1 MLWSQGRKKGSE
13 VLTQW
18 ESMCLACVRP
28 QGKAGRGRK
37 TTLESKAYSNSK
49 NSCLPSP
56 HFARLCWQVVTSWL
70 WPAVLGYLVPLLAF
84 PVETLDYSAQPPA
97 TPWRLSYL
105 VCSTL
110 PLATPLHF
118 TPPTPWLSAL
128 GGRQHTLPHTLMPG
142 WGCSSSACLFK
153 LVQNSWRQMLDLT
166 HYLPQRLAHSL
177 YHRVHNQY
185 QIYNY
190 QIVKRR
196 NEWATVSL
204 PFMPLVC
211 VLNVLCD
218 PQFQAWRIYSNKHKP
233 SLNWINLWVLT
244 SSALLFFWA
253 EKN

>member
-56 HFARLCWQVVTSWL
+56 YFARLCWQVVTSWL
-70 WPAVLGYLVPLLAF
+70 WPVVLGYLVPL

-97 TPWRLSYL
+97 TPWRLPYL

-110 PLATPLHF
+110 PVATPLPLRSFH
-118 TPPTPWLSAL
+118 PTHPLVICSWWQTA
-128 GGRQHTLPHTLMPG
+128 TLPHTLMPG

-166 HYLPQRLAHSL
+166 HCHPQRLAHSL
-177 YHRVHNQY
+177 YHRVH
-185 QIYNY
+185 
-190 QIVKRR
+190 
-196 NEWATVSL
+196 
-204 PFMPLVC
+204 
-211 VLNVLCD
+211 D
-218 PQFQAWRIYSNKHKP
+218 
-233 SLNWINLWVLT
+233 
-244 SSALLFFWA
+244 
-253 EKN
+253 